1 MLNNRFVLIVLSV
14 VMNVHLLSAQT
25 KLGVYQMTN
34 MMPQEI
40 KTPTAASL
48 GIYGNAP
55 VSYNSGRVNISV
67 PIYSTEVRGV
77 PLDISLDYNS
87 SGVLV
92 NTLPG
97 WAGQNWTLNAGG
109 VITRTVNNVAD
120 EMKLT
125 ANEWSFLNYFQSYK
139 LLNSLGCDSVKVR
152 EYSMG
157 LDKNICEYDFSADVF
172 TFNFMGKTGRF
183 FLGNDGEWKV
193 DSDWNIDVE
202 FDTNASTNYVAPV
215 IQNIPGAAETQ
226 PKTIRGFRLRD
237 EEGTLYEFGDMS
249 STEAKSGGC
258 NATEYSVNIMPMD
271 NGLAKRFLTANAWYL
286 HRVTDR
292 FGNVLYGFEYER
304 GCFMAQ
310 FYNYYERY
318 IYDDSG
324 CWGTKSYTDLNNGT
338 FPFSAI
344 LNMPVYLSGISCGN
358 GVTIHFGSTD
368 GVTVNNLY
376 NDTRIHD
383 KGLMASYNN
392 IIGIDESQ
400 VVTDFA
406 YPFIYLQTDLPDIK
420 RFQFPLGQKNSQKR
434 NFPLMSAAIRQLKEI
449 SVWDISRDDR
459 TRSKKFRLRHSGE
472 PRFFLN
478 EIDIFSFADKE
489 DTADTVFIGKYK
501 FTYNDGD
508 KLPGNYAT
516 TAADHW
522 GYYNQREYTLAD
534 CNRADFYNLR
544 NPNPATMQY
553 GSLRS
558 MTYPTGGT
566 TVLEY
571 EPHDYSHYISDTRDR
586 LLEKDSIAGGLRIK
600 RITDYEDETCKN
612 VLSSR
617 TFSYV
622 ANGKSS
628 GTLYAKPKY
637 FWPRWAMKARSGGAV
652 KSASMAMFRSSSII
666 PLANAL
672 HPHVT
677 YSQVEET
684 NADGSRNIY
693 KFTDGWTGNDRDEGF
708 FLKYHDT
715 ATSPYD
721 HFSEKS
727 FARGRLKEKT
737 MYDVAGKLVCRETY
751 KDTLCND
758 TQKDFVITSGVI
770 PFFSDIIAGGLYKLY
785 YQKSRPSSVVRCT
798 ATQTVNIKET
808 SSWQYKRTEL
818 GLTSGKRHKG
828 QAFVMTKAWK
838 TRGMTSIGSMYAYPF
853 ENADSVL
860 RNWALSRYF
869 LVPNIEKQFENGSH
883 VKTVDCKYSKV
894 TKGDKMFV
902 APYMVTVTTPQNV
915 SDTLVTY
922 LAYTKTGQLQCYRQA
937 GQSATSLLWGM
948 GDNFLMM
955 KCENLN
961 LSNTDVVQFVG
972 DGFFDIDNVLGIQKK
987 FRNTHSAAQ
996 TTSYTYAPTCGVTS
1010 ITTPDGKTT
1019 YYNYAPGM
1027 RLSEV
1032 LDNNS
1037 KPLQRYEYNFRNR

>member
-1 MLNNRFVLIVLSV
+1 MDVLLARLRRQLLLFLLLLPLWIQAVAQTAVTRDTNGMRCGDTLKMQRLEYADAGVSGHGVTWDFSRLGVTDGNYVVPIFCHEGKVVQAECGFLFKYNTSGDTLSIACIENALQKTSYSRPILSLVYPFSFGNSVTADFCGIGRYCDTYVLSEQGV
-14 VMNVHLLSAQT
+14 AESEADADGTLVLSERDTLYNVLRVHEHRQSAIALSKDDADADT
-25 KLGVYQMTN
+25 MCMERVEDVYSWYAYDFRY
-34 MMPQEI
+34 PVF
-40 KTPTAASL
+40 KT
-48 GIYGNAP
+48 
-55 VSYNSGRVNISV
+55 VSYR
-67 PIYSTEVRGV
+67 YS
-77 PLDISLDYNS
+77 S
-87 SGVLV
+87 SGCIVSS
-92 NTLPG
+92 G
-97 WAGQNWTLNAGG
+97 
-109 VITRTVNNVAD
+109 
-120 EMKLT
+120 
-125 ANEWSFLNYFQSYK
+125 NY
-139 LLNSLGCDSVKVR
+139 SLRS
-152 EYSMG
+152 
-157 LDKNICEYDFSADVF
+157 
-172 TFNFMGKTGRF
+172 
-183 FLGNDGEWKV
+183 
-193 DSDWNIDVE
+193 
-202 FDTNASTNYVAPV
+202 
-215 IQNIPGAAETQ
+215 
-226 PKTIRGFRLRD
+226 
-237 EEGTLYEFGDMS
+237 
-249 STEAKSGGC
+249 
-258 NATEYSVNIMPMD
+258 
-271 NGLAKRFLTANAWYL
+271 
-286 HRVTDR
+286 
-292 FGNVLYGFEYER
+292 
-304 GCFMAQ
+304 
-310 FYNYYERY
+310 
-318 IYDDSG
+318 
-324 CWGTKSYTDLNNGT
+324 
-338 FPFSAI
+338 
-344 LNMPVYLSGISCGN
+344 
-358 GVTIHFGSTD
+358 
-368 GVTVNNLY
+368 
-376 NDTRIHD
+376 
-383 KGLMASYNN
+383 
-392 IIGIDESQ
+392 
-400 VVTDFA
+400 
-406 YPFIYLQTDLPDIK
+406 
-420 RFQFPLGQKNSQKR
+420 
-434 NFPLMSAAIRQLKEI
+434 IRQLKEI
-449 SVWDISRDDR
+449 SVWDTSRNDR
-459 TRSKKFRLRHSGE
+459 THSKKFRLRHSGE

-544 NPNPATMQY
+544 NPNSATMQY

-571 EPHDYSHYISDTRDR
+571 EPHDYSHYISDTRDK
-586 LLEKDSIAGGLRIK
+586 LIEKDSIAGGLRIK
-600 RITDYEDETCKN
+600 RITDYEDETCKD

-637 FWPRWAMKARSGGAV
+637 YWPRWAMKTRSGGAV
-652 KSASMAMFRSSSII
+652 KSASMAMFRSSSIM

-677 YSQVEET
+677 YSQ
-684 NADGSRNIY
+684 
-693 KFTDGWTGNDRDEGF
+693 
-708 FLKYHDT
+708 
-715 ATSPYD
+715 
-721 HFSEKS
+721 
-727 FARGRLKEKT
+727 
-737 MYDVAGKLVCRETY
+737 
-751 KDTLCND
+751 
-758 TQKDFVITSGVI
+758 
-770 PFFSDIIAGGLYKLY
+770 
-785 YQKSRPSSVVRCT
+785 PSSVVRCT
-798 ATQTVNIKET
+798 ATQIVDIKET
-808 SSWQYKRTEL
+808 NSWQYKRTEL

-838 TRGMTSIGSMYAYPF
+838 TRGTTSIGSMYDYPF
-853 ENADSVL
+853 ESADSVL
-860 RNWALSRYF
+860 RNWALSKHF
-869 LVPNIEKQFENGSH
+869 LVPNIEKQFENGSR

-961 LSNTDVVQFVG
+961 LSNTDVVQFEG
-972 DGFFDIDNVLGIQKK
+972 DGFFDIDNVLDIQKK

-1032 LDNNS
+1032 LNNNS

>member
-1 MLNNRFVLIVLSV
+1 MLNDRFILTILSV

-40 KTPTAASL
+40 KTPTSASL

-120 EMKLT
+120 EMKPT
-125 ANEWSFLNYFQSYK
+125 VNEWSFLNYFQSYNF
-139 LLNSLGCDSVKVR
+139 LNSLGCDSVKVR
-152 EYSMG
+152 EYSVRSG
-157 LDKNICEYDFSADVF
+157 KNIHEYDFSADVF

-202 FDTNASTNYVAPV
+202 FDVNGSNNYVVPV
-215 IQNIPGAAETQ
+215 IPNIPETAESQ

-237 EEGTLYEFGDMS
+237 ENGTLYEFGDMS
-249 STEAKSGGC
+249 KTETKSGGC

-271 NGLAKRFLTANAWYL
+271 NGLSKRFLTANAWYL

-292 FGNVLYGFEYER
+292 FGNVLYGFAYER

-324 CWGTKSYTDLNNGT
+324 CWGTKSYTDLNNGA

-358 GVTIHFGSTD
+358 GVIIHFGSTD
-368 GVTVNNLY
+368 VVSVNSLY

-392 IIGIDESQ
+392 IIGIGESQ
-400 VVTDFA
+400 AVTDFA
-406 YPFIYLQTDLPDIK
+406 YPFIYLQTDQPDIK
-420 RFQFPLGQKNSQKR
+420 RFQFSLGQKNSQKR
-434 NFPLMSAAIRQLKEI
+434 NFPLTSAAIRQLKEI
-449 SVWDISRDDR
+449 SVWDTSRNDR
-459 TRSKKFRLRHSGE
+459 TRNKKYRLRHSGE
-472 PRFFLN
+472 PRFFLK
-478 EIDIFSFADKE
+478 EIDMLSFADKE

-544 NPNPATMQY
+544 NPNSATMQY

-571 EPHDYSHYISDTRDR
+571 EPHDYSHYISDTRDK
-586 LLEKDSIAGGLRIK
+586 LIEKDSIAGGLRIK
-600 RITDYEDETCKN
+600 RITDYEDETCKD

-637 FWPRWAMKARSGGAV
+637 YWPRWAMKTRSGGAV
-652 KSASMAMFRSSSII
+652 KSASMAMFRSSSIM

-677 YSQVEET
+677 YSQ
-684 NADGSRNIY
+684 
-693 KFTDGWTGNDRDEGF
+693 
-708 FLKYHDT
+708 
-715 ATSPYD
+715 
-721 HFSEKS
+721 
-727 FARGRLKEKT
+727 
-737 MYDVAGKLVCRETY
+737 
-751 KDTLCND
+751 
-758 TQKDFVITSGVI
+758 
-770 PFFSDIIAGGLYKLY
+770 
-785 YQKSRPSSVVRCT
+785 PSSVVRCT
-798 ATQTVNIKET
+798 ATQIVDIKET
-808 SSWQYKRTEL
+808 NSWQYKRTEL

-838 TRGMTSIGSMYAYPF
+838 TRGTTSIGSMYDYPF
-853 ENADSVL
+853 ESADSVL
-860 RNWALSRYF
+860 RNWALSKHF
-869 LVPNIEKQFENGSH
+869 LVPNIEKQFENGSR

-961 LSNTDVVQFVG
+961 LSNTDVVQFEG
-972 DGFFDIDNVLGIQKK
+972 DGFFDIDNVLDIQKK

-1032 LDNNS
+1032 LNNNS